1 MWGYSQM
8 KMRFLP
14 CFLVLAACLPL
25 RAQQPQTPAGKLTVD
40 WAVPESPAFTVLGLT
55 PQTVTRP
62 SSSQQL
68 ATTLLNGIDQ
78 NGNFQSGIAL
88 DLQPYMLWY
97 GHTVSYAKYR
107 DSRATRFLSRA
118 QLSVGSS
125 KGATGDDKS
134 ARVAL
139 GLRLTLLD
147 KGDPYLN
154 AATNVCLANA
164 GTSAIAA
171 ADPVPAPAASQSDKD
186 AYTARMMAAYAP
198 LERVCREKHQ
208 REYRRTGW
216 NNSSLVIGGAPSWI
230 STIGTTSDLKWNGA
244 GVWTSY
250 AYGFEGIPGL
260 EDSSQLILHYRF
272 RNKEQLPDP
281 NQTGKFLEQD
291 SHVFGARWRFGTA
304 DATGSLEYVFLH
316 RDILGSRT
324 DNSSRLSAAF
334 ERRVSGNIWFSF
346 SFGTERGR
354 ADGANRAFVLTSFN
368 WGFNRK
374 EE

>member
-8 KMRFLP
+8 KIRFLP

-164 GTSAIAA
+164 GHI
-171 ADPVPAPAASQSDKD
+171 
-186 AYTARMMAAYAP
+186 
-198 LERVCREKHQ
+198 
-208 REYRRTGW
+208 
-216 NNSSLVIGGAPSWI
+216 
-230 STIGTTSDLKWNGA
+230 
-244 GVWTSY
+244 
-250 AYGFEGIPGL
+250 
-260 EDSSQLILHYRF
+260 
-272 RNKEQLPDP
+272 
-281 NQTGKFLEQD
+281 
-291 SHVFGARWRFGTA
+291 
-304 DATGSLEYVFLH
+304 
-316 RDILGSRT
+316 
-324 DNSSRLSAAF
+324 
-334 ERRVSGNIWFSF
+334 
-346 SFGTERGR
+346 
-354 ADGANRAFVLTSFN
+354 
-368 WGFNRK
+368 
-374 EE
+374 